1 MSTPQDNL
9 LKELKELL
17 FKYDVSIEF
26 TCSDCSDT
34 HGIYDAHMT
43 ISQNKHPWNTIFKT
57 QGWGISSQ
65 DL

>member
-43 ISQNKHPWNTIFKT
+43 ISQNIFNYF
-57 QGWGISSQ
+57 QY
-65 DL
+65 